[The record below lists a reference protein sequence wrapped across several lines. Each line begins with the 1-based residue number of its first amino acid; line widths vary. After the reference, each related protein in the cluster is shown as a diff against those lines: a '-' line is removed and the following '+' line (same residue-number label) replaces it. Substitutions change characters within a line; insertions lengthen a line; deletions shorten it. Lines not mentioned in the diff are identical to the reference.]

1 MLARIALSWALW
13 AIGHFFAH
21 KVLLRWHLPFAYP
34 IYNWLMLRSSDL
46 QADDPR
52 GPWQPP
58 ALADRLNLRETHY
71 LDTPALR
78 RAIADADAGKF
89 VE

>member
-46 QADDPR
+46 Q
-52 GPWQPP
+52 
-58 ALADRLNLRETHY
+58 
-71 LDTPALR
+71 
-78 RAIADADAGKF
+78 
-89 VE
+89 V